1 MSGPDIEAAEASLRD
16 LFGALAAAPARHAPD
31 GPDALAWSNSARE
44 AVAVLFSAEPPA
56 QRAFGPFGSLAFP
69 FVRMG
74 AITSLDLFG
83 LDELILFAFYH
94 ANRRRYRRTVDFG
107 ANIGLHS
114 TIMAKCGF
122 EVRAFEP
129 DPHHLNLFARN
140 AALNGVTPEL
150 HAAAVSVEAGE
161 MSFVRVLGN
170 TTGSH
175 LAGAKADPYGELE
188 RFTVKVEAALPH
200 LEWADLA
207 KIDIEGHEAVL
218 ISALDPAVW
227 LTTDAVVEVGT
238 AANAKAIW
246 DHLGAS
252 QVGMFAQ
259 KTGWGRVKRLEDM
272 PTSYREGSLFLT
284 GKAAMPWA
292 A

>member
-1 MSGPDIEAAEASLRD
+1 MSDHDAEMAEAVLRD
-16 LFGALAAAPARHAPD
+16 LLDVLPVDPARHAPD
-31 GPDALAWSNSARE
+31 GPDARLWAKQARD
-44 AVAVLFSAEPPA
+44 AVAVLFSGVAATP
-56 QRAFGPFGSLAFP
+56 RSFGPFGALSFP

-74 AITSLDLFG
+74 VVTSLELFG

-94 ANRRRYRRTVDFG
+94 ANRGRYRRAVDFG

-122 EVRAFEP
+122 KVRAFEP
-129 DPHHLNLFARN
+129 DPHHLSLFARN
-140 AALNGVTPEL
+140 TALNGVTPEL

-200 LEWADLA
+200 LAWADLA

-218 ISALDPAVW
+218 IAALDPAVW
-227 LTTDAVVEVGT
+227 LTTDAVIEVGT
-238 AANAKAIW
+238 PANAAAIW
-246 DHLGAS
+246 RHLAGAG
-252 QVGMFAQ
+252 VNMFAQ
-259 KTGWGRVKRLEDM
+259 KIGWRRVSKLEDM
-272 PTSYREGSLFLT
+272 PTGYREGSLFLT
-284 GKAAMPWA
+284 GKDTMPWSD
-292 A
+292 

>member
-1 MSGPDIEAAEASLRD
+1 MSSPDVEAAEALLRD
-16 LFGALAAAPARHAPD
+16 LFEAVAVNPAGHAPG
-31 GPDALAWSNSARE
+31 GPDAGRWAKQARD
-44 AVAVLFSAEPPA
+44 AVAVLFSDETPA
-56 QRAFGPFGSLAFP
+56 DRAFGPFGPLSFP

-94 ANRRRYRRTVDFG
+94 ANRGRYRRAVDFG

-114 TIMAKCGF
+114 TIMARCGF
-122 EVRAFEP
+122 EVRSFEP
-129 DPHHLNLFARN
+129 DPHHLSLFARN

-150 HAAAVSVEAGE
+150 HAAAISIEAGE
-161 MSFVRVLGN
+161 MDFVRVLGN

-175 LAGAKADPYGELE
+175 LAGAKAAPYGELE

-200 LEWADLA
+200 LARADLA

-227 LTTDAVVEVGT
+227 LTTDAVIEVGT
-238 AANAKAIW
+238 PDNAAAIW
-246 DHLGAS
+246 RHLAGS
-252 QVGMFAQ
+252 KVKMFAQ
-259 KTGWGRVKRLEDM
+259 KIGWGRVSRLEDM
-272 PTSYREGSLFLT
+272 PTGYREGSLFLT
-284 GKAAMPWA
+284 GKDAMPWSP
-292 A
+292 